1 MNILAVLFILS
12 GLFFFFAGTVGL
24 LRFPDVFTRMHATGK
39 CDTLGAQ
46 LILIGIAIVNGWNI
60 TSVKLILIFA
70 FLMLANPTATHA
82 IIRAAINSG
91 VVPWTKKS
99 RR

>member
-1 MNILAVLFILS
+1 MNVLAVLFILG

-46 LILIGIAIVNGWNI
+46 LALIGIAIANGWNL
-60 TSVKLILIFA
+60 TSVKIFLIVA

-82 IIRAAINSG
+82 LIRAAINSG
-91 VVPWTKKS
+91 VVPWTKDSKQ
-99 RR
+99 